1 MSDLRRDYI
10 LTRLTTMN
18 NTATEVLNETYSKME
33 KEVLNSFE
41 KENISKDLITFQR
54 FGSFRYLGQD
64 HSVEISL
71 KNINYDNSS
80 VNQIIND
87 FHEQY

>member
-1 MSDLRRDYI
+1 
-10 LTRLTTMN
+10 MN
-18 NTATEVLNETYSKME
+18 NASTEVLNETYSEME

-71 KNINYDNSS
+71 DNENYDNLYF
-80 VNQIIND
+80 II
-87 FHEQY
+87 